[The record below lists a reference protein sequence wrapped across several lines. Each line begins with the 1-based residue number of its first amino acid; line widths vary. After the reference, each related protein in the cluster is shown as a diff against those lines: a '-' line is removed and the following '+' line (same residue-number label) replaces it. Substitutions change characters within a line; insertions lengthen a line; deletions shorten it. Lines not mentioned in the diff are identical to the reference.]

1 MVGIIVEIVSIGT
14 FVGRGD
20 PITERNIFKKVKR
33 HSE

>member
-14 FVGRGD
+14 FGRGD